1 MKRVALVA
9 LLAFAAAGAAH
20 AQLYKWKDASGRM
33 QYGDRPP
40 AGVTAEPM
48 SRSGA
53 VASSPTAGSAV
64 QAAAPRTAADQEQ
77 EFRKRQ
83 LEKQEKA
90 REEEKLAMETKAREE
105 NCRRAKLQ
113 LTSLESGVRQ
123 ARLNEQ
129 GERVFLDDAGI
140 EREKADARRAVS
152 QHCK

>member
-1 MKRVALVA
+1 MKRIALLA

-20 AQLYKWKDASGRM
+20 AQLYKWKDASGRL

-53 VASSPTAGSAV
+53 MASSSTSSPAP
-64 QAAAPRTAADQEQ
+64 QAATPRSAAEQEQ

-129 GERVFLDDAGI
+129 GERIFLDEAGI
-140 EREKADARRAVS
+140 EREKADARKAVS
-152 QHCK
+152 QHCR

>member
-1 MKRVALVA
+1 MKRIALVA
-9 LLAFAAAGAAH
+9 FVVLAAAGGAH

-48 SRSGA
+48 SRSRA
-53 VASSPTAGSAV
+53 VATSATAAPAAQV
-64 QAAAPRTAADQEQ
+64 AAPRTPAEQEQ

-90 REEEKLAMETKAREE
+90 REEEKLAMETQAREE

-123 ARLNEQ
+123 ARLNDQ
-129 GERVFLDDAGI
+129 GERIFLDDAGI
-140 EREKADARRAVS
+140 EREKADARKAVS